1 MKSMEVNQMS
11 AETRKEFTPMELQWV
26 KNSDLYRKPVLTSWL
41 AQQKEI

>member
-26 KNSDLYRKPVLTSWL
+26 RILKTLTSTES
-41 AQQKEI
+41 QC